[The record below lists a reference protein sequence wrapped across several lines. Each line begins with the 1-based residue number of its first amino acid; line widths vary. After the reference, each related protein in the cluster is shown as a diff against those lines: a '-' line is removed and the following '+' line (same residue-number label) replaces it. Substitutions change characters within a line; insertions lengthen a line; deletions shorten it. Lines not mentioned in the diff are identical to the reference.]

1 MRKKKFLIIKLMNGS
16 FYYKKSSITA
26 IHFKD
31 TEKRLLIAING
42 YIDEIK
48 IDQESYY
55 EEIKE
60 YIKKTMKL

>member
-26 IHFKD
+26 IHFQDVKK
-31 TEKRLLIAING
+31 TLLIAING